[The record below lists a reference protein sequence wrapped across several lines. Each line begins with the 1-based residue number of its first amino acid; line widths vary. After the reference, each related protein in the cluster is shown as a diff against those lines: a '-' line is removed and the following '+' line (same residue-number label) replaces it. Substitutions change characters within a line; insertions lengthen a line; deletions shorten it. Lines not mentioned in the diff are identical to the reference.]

1 MSYARLLAEIEALNK
16 TKERELFAKPR
27 ARSAGNL
34 VVAPYTPKT
43 PRIVS
48 AKERLEQ
55 ARILIVDDEPTVLR
69 LLKERLTAEG
79 YKHILAI
86 EDSYC
91 VIDTVKNY
99 RPDLILLDL
108 IMPNSGIDILRQL
121 RSEQISLEYLP
132 VIAISATESEHLRRL
147 ALATGASDFIT
158 KPFNPLEL
166 SLRVG
171 KELETRFSNKSLQEY
186 SRDLEQVVASR
197 TSEIQQALTMVTQSH
212 EEALWMI
219 GLSLEYRDYEI
230 KGHTERVT
238 ELSVATAK
246 QMGLCG
252 EALTDMRWGAYLH
265 DIGKLAISDQILLK
279 PGRLTT
285 EEFETIKT
293 HVTIGQEMLRSIS
306 FMPGSVLDVVRHHHE
321 AWNGIGYPDR
331 LLGEDIPL
339 LARIFSVVD
348 VFDALTSDRPYKVA
362 WHPDDAEAE
371 IIKQRGRQ
379 FDPAVVDA
387 FMEVRRTKAEQS
399 NIYLS

>member
-1 MSYARLLAEIEALNK
+1 MSYARLLAEIEAFNK
-16 TKERELFAKPR
+16 AKQKELFTKPR

-34 VVAPYTPKT
+34 VVEPYTPRT
-43 PRIVS
+43 PRIVT

-55 ARILIVDDEPTVLR
+55 ARILIVDDEETILR
-69 LLKERLTAEG
+69 LLEHRLRAEG
-79 YKHILAI
+79 YKHILTLQ
-86 EDSYC
+86 DSHQT
-91 VIDTVKNY
+91 VNVVKNY
-99 RPDLILLDL
+99 HPDLILLDL

-132 VIAISATESEHLRRL
+132 VIAVSASESENLRRL
-147 ALATGASDFIT
+147 ALATGASDFLT

-166 SLRVG
+166 SLRVS
-171 KELETRFSNKSLQEY
+171 KELETRFITKSLQDH
-186 SRDLEQVVASR
+186 SRDLEHIVASR
-197 TSEIQQALTMVTQSH
+197 TCEIQQALTMVTQSH

-219 GLSLEYRDYEI
+219 GLSLEYRDYET

-238 ELSVATAK
+238 ELSVAIAK

-279 PGRLTT
+279 PGRLNE
-285 EEFETIKT
+285 EEFETIKS
-293 HVTIGQEMLRSIS
+293 HVTIGQEMLLSIS
-306 FMPGSVLDVVRHHHE
+306 FMPGSVLDVVRYHHE
-321 AWNGIGYPDR
+321 AWNGLGYPNG
-331 LLGEDIPL
+331 LSGEDIPL

-348 VFDALTSDRPYKVA
+348 VYDALMSDRPYKAA
-362 WHPDDAEAE
+362 WHADDAEAE

-387 FMEVRRTKAEQS
+387 FLEVKRIKAEQS

>member
-1 MSYARLLAEIEALNK
+1 MSQIRLLAEIEALNK
-16 TKERELFAKPR
+16 QKEKELFAKPR

-34 VVAPYTPKT
+34 VVAPYTQITPK
-43 PRIVS
+43 IVS

-55 ARILIVDDEPTVLR
+55 ARILVVDDESAMLR
-69 LLKERLTAEG
+69 LLQERLKFEG
-79 YKHILAI
+79 YKNILAL
-86 EDSYC
+86 EDSYQ
-91 VIDTVKNY
+91 VIETVKGY
-99 RPDLILLDL
+99 RPDIILLDL

-121 RSEQISLEYLP
+121 RSEQMGLEYLP
-132 VIAISATESEHLRRL
+132 VLVVSGTESENLRSL
-147 ALATGASDFIT
+147 ALSTGASDFIS
-158 KPFNPLEL
+158 KPFKQLDL
-166 SLRVG
+166 ALRVS
-171 KELETRFSNKSLQEY
+171 KELENRFLNKSLQDY
-186 SRDLEQVVASR
+186 SRNLEQIVISR
-197 TSEIQQALTMVTQSH
+197 TTEIQQALTMVTQSH

-238 ELSVATAK
+238 ELSVATAR

-279 PGRLTT
+279 PGRLTR
-285 EEFETIKT
+285 EEFEVIKT
-293 HVTIGQEMLRSIS
+293 HVTIGQEMLKSVS
-306 FMPGSVLDVVRHHHE
+306 FMPGSVLDVVRYHHE
-321 AWNGIGYPDR
+321 AWNGIGYPDG
-331 LLGEDIPL
+331 LIGEEIPL

-348 VFDALTSDRPYKVA
+348 VYDALTSDRPYKAA

-387 FMEVRRTKAEQS
+387 FLEVRRSKAERS

>member
-16 TKERELFAKPR
+16 QKEKELFAKPR

-34 VVAPYTPKT
+34 VVAPYTPTT
-43 PRIVS
+43 PKIVS
-48 AKERLEQ
+48 PKERLEQ
-55 ARILIVDDEPTVLR
+55 ARILIVDDEPSMLR
-69 LLKERLTAEG
+69 LLQERLKYEG
-79 YKHILAI
+79 YKNILSLD
-86 EDSYC
+86 DSYQ
-91 VIDTVKNY
+91 VINTVKTY

-121 RSEQISLEYLP
+121 RNEQIGLDYLP
-132 VIAISATESEHLRRL
+132 VIVVSATESENLRSL
-147 ALATGASDFIT
+147 SLSTGASDFLT
-158 KPFNPLEL
+158 KPFRQVEL
-166 SLRVG
+166 ALRVS
-171 KELETRFSNKSLQEY
+171 KELEARFVNKSLREY
-186 SRDLEQVVASR
+186 SQNLEQVVISR
-197 TSEIQQALTMVTQSH
+197 THEIQQALTMVTQSH

-238 ELSVATAK
+238 DLSVATAK

-285 EEFETIKT
+285 EEFDVIKS
-293 HVTIGQEMLRSIS
+293 HVTIGQEMLRSVS

-331 LLGEDIPL
+331 LEGEDIPL
-339 LARIFSVVD
+339 LARIFSVAD
-348 VFDALTSDRPYKVA
+348 VYDALTSDRPYKVA
-362 WHPDDAEAE
+362 WHPDEAEAE
-371 IIKQRGRQ
+371 IVKQRGRQ

-387 FMEVRRTKAEQS
+387 FLEVKRSKAEQG

>member
-1 MSYARLLAEIEALNK
+1 MSYTRLLAEIEALNK
-16 TKERELFAKPR
+16 AKEKELFAKPR
-27 ARSAGNL
+27 ARSAGTL
-34 VVAPYTPKT
+34 VVEPYTPRT
-43 PRIVS
+43 PKIVS

-55 ARILIVDDEPTVLR
+55 ARILMVDDEPAILSLLEHR
-69 LLKERLTAEG
+69 LKAEG
-79 YKHILAI
+79 YKHILTLQN
-86 EDSYC
+86 SHL
-91 VIDTVKNY
+91 TVQTVQTY

-132 VIAISATESEHLRRL
+132 ILAISGSESENLRRL

-158 KPFNPLEL
+158 KPFNSLEL
-166 SLRVG
+166 TLRVS
-171 KELETRFSNKSLQEY
+171 KELETRFNNKALQDHN
-186 SRDLEQVVASR
+186 RDLEHVVASR

-219 GLSLEYRDYEI
+219 GLSLEYRDYET

-238 ELSVATAK
+238 DLSVAIAK

-252 EALTDMRWGAYLH
+252 EALTDIRWSAYLH

-279 PGRLTT
+279 PGRLT
-285 EEFETIKT
+285 EDEFETIKG
-293 HVTIGQEMLRSIS
+293 HAVIGQEMLRSIS

-321 AWNGIGYPDR
+321 AWNGLGYPDR
-331 LLGEDIPL
+331 LAGEDIPL

-348 VFDALTSDRPYKVA
+348 VYDALTSDRPYKVA

-379 FDPAVVDA
+379 FDPAVVEA
-387 FMEVRRTKAEQS
+387 FLEVKRAKAEQS

>member
-108 IMPNSGIDILRQL
+108 IMPTSGIDILRQL

-158 KPFNPLEL
+158 KPFNPL
-166 SLRVG
+166 
-171 KELETRFSNKSLQEY
+171 
-186 SRDLEQVVASR
+186 
-197 TSEIQQALTMVTQSH
+197 
-212 EEALWMI
+212 
-219 GLSLEYRDYEI
+219 
-230 KGHTERVT
+230 
-238 ELSVATAK
+238 
-246 QMGLCG
+246 
-252 EALTDMRWGAYLH
+252 
-265 DIGKLAISDQILLK
+265 
-279 PGRLTT
+279 
-285 EEFETIKT
+285 
-293 HVTIGQEMLRSIS
+293 
-306 FMPGSVLDVVRHHHE
+306 
-321 AWNGIGYPDR
+321 
-331 LLGEDIPL
+331 
-339 LARIFSVVD
+339 
-348 VFDALTSDRPYKVA
+348 
-362 WHPDDAEAE
+362 
-371 IIKQRGRQ
+371 
-379 FDPAVVDA
+379 
-387 FMEVRRTKAEQS
+387 
-399 NIYLS
+399 

>member
-1 MSYARLLAEIEALNK
+1 MSYSRLLAEIEALNK
-16 TKERELFAKPR
+16 AKQNELFAKPR

-43 PRIVS
+43 PKIVS

-55 ARILIVDDEPTVLR
+55 ARLLIVDDEDTVLR
-69 LLKERLTAEG
+69 LLEHRLKAEG
-79 YKHILAI
+79 YKQILALQ
-86 EDSYC
+86 DSHQAIN
-91 VIDTVKNY
+91 VIKSY

-108 IMPNSGIDILRQL
+108 IMPYSGIDILRQL

-132 VIAISATESEHLRRL
+132 VIAISGTESENLRRL
-147 ALATGASDFIT
+147 ALATGASDFVT
-158 KPFNPLEL
+158 KPFNHLEL
-166 SLRVG
+166 TLRVS
-171 KELETRFSNKSLQEY
+171 KELETRFMNRSLQEY
-186 SRDLEQVVASR
+186 SRDLEQVVTSR
-197 TSEIQQALTMVTQSH
+197 TSEIQQALTMVSQSH

-219 GLSLEYRDYEI
+219 GLSLEYRDYET

-238 ELSVATAK
+238 ELSVAIAK

-279 PGRLTT
+279 PGRLNE
-285 EEFETIKT
+285 EEFETIKS
-293 HVTIGQEMLRSIS
+293 HVIIGQEMLRSIS

-321 AWNGIGYPDR
+321 AWNGLGYPDK
-331 LLGEDIPL
+331 LEGEDIPL

-348 VFDALTSDRPYKVA
+348 VYDALTSDRPYKKA
-362 WHPDDAEAE
+362 WEADDAEAE

-387 FMEVRRTKAEQS
+387 FLEVKRAKEQAT
-399 NIYLS
+399 NIYVS

>member
-1 MSYARLLAEIEALNK
+1 MSYQRLLAEIEALNRA
-16 TKERELFAKPR
+16 KEKELFAKPR
-27 ARSAGNL
+27 ARSAGTL
-34 VVAPYTPKT
+34 VVEPYTPRT
-43 PRIVS
+43 PKVVS
-48 AKERLEQ
+48 PKERLER
-55 ARILIVDDEPTVLR
+55 ARILVVDDEPTILTLLEHRLR
-69 LLKERLTAEG
+69 SEG
-79 YKHILAI
+79 YQHILTLQN
-86 EDSYC
+86 SHY
-91 VIDTVKNY
+91 TVQTVQNY

-132 VIAISATESEHLRRL
+132 VIAVSGSESENLRRL
-147 ALATGASDFIT
+147 ALATGASDFLT
-158 KPFNPLEL
+158 KPFNHLEL
-166 SLRVG
+166 TLRVS
-171 KELETRFSNKSLQEY
+171 KELETRFITKSLQEHN
-186 SRDLEQVVASR
+186 RDLEHVVASR

-219 GLSLEYRDYEI
+219 GLSLEYRDYET

-238 ELSVATAK
+238 ELSVAIAK

-252 EALTDMRWGAYLH
+252 EALTDIRWSAYLH

-279 PGRLTT
+279 PGRLTAD
-285 EEFETIKT
+285 EFETIKS
-293 HVTIGQEMLRSIS
+293 HVVIGQEMLRSIS

-321 AWNGIGYPDR
+321 AWNGLGYPDR
-331 LLGEDIPL
+331 LIGEEIPL

-348 VFDALTSDRPYKVA
+348 VYDALTSDRPYKVA

-379 FDPAVVDA
+379 FDPAVVEA
-387 FMEVRRTKAEQS
+387 FLEVKRMKTEQS

>member
-16 TKERELFAKPR
+16 AKQKELFAKPR

-34 VVAPYTPKT
+34 VVEPYTPRT
-43 PRIVS
+43 ARIVT

-55 ARILIVDDEPTVLR
+55 ARILIVDDEETVLR
-69 LLKERLTAEG
+69 LLEHRLRAEG
-79 YKHILAI
+79 YKHILTLQ
-86 EDSYC
+86 DSHQA
-91 VIDTVKNY
+91 VAAVKNF
-99 RPDLILLDL
+99 RPDLVLLDL
-108 IMPNSGIDILRQL
+108 IMPISGIDILRQL

-132 VIAISATESEHLRRL
+132 VIAVSASESENLRRL

-166 SLRVG
+166 TLRVS
-171 KELETRFSNKSLQEY
+171 KELETRFMNKSLRDH
-186 SRDLEQVVASR
+186 SRDLENVVASR
-197 TSEIQQALTMVTQSH
+197 TCEIQQALTMVTQSH

-219 GLSLEYRDYEI
+219 GLSLEYRDYET

-238 ELSVATAK
+238 DLAVAIAK

-252 EALTDMRWGAYLH
+252 EALTDIRWGAYLH

-279 PGRLTT
+279 PSRLSK
-285 EEFETIKT
+285 EEFETIKS
-293 HVTIGQEMLRSIS
+293 HVVIGQEMLLSIS

-321 AWNGIGYPDR
+321 AWNGLGYPDA
-331 LLGEDIPL
+331 LIGEDIPL

-348 VFDALTSDRPYKVA
+348 VYDALTSDRPYKTA
-362 WHPDDAEAE
+362 WHHDDAEAE

-387 FMEVRRTKAEQS
+387 FTEVKRIKAEQS

>member
-1 MSYARLLAEIEALNK
+1 MSYARLLAEIDAFNK
-16 TKERELFAKPR
+16 EKERELFAKPR

-43 PRIVS
+43 PKIVS

-55 ARILIVDDEPTVLR
+55 ARILIVDDEVAVLR
-69 LLKERLTAEG
+69 LLQEHLKVAG
-79 YKHILAI
+79 YKHILAL
-86 EDSYC
+86 EDSYS
-91 VIDTVKNY
+91 VIEAVKNY

-121 RSEQISLEYLP
+121 RSEQISLDYLP
-132 VIAISATESEHLRRL
+132 IISISGTESEHLRGL
-147 ALATGASDFIT
+147 ALSTGASDFIS
-158 KPFNPLEL
+158 KPFKPVEL
-166 SLRVG
+166 SLRVS
-171 KELETRFSNKSLQEY
+171 KELETRFANKSLHEY
-186 SRDLEQVVASR
+186 SRDLEGVVASR

-238 ELSVATAK
+238 ELSVATTK

-279 PGRLTT
+279 PGRLTP
-285 EEFETIKT
+285 EEFETIKG
-293 HVTIGQEMLRSIS
+293 HVTIGQEMLHSIS
-306 FMPGSVLDVVRHHHE
+306 FMPASVLAVVRHHHE
-321 AWNGIGYPDR
+321 AWQGGGYPDG
-331 LLGEDIPL
+331 LVGEEIPL
-339 LARIFSVVD
+339 LARIFTVVD
-348 VFDALTSDRPYKVA
+348 VYDALTSDRPYKAA

-371 IIKQRGRQ
+371 IVRQRGRQ
-379 FDPAVVDA
+379 FDPAVVEA
-387 FMEVRRTKAEQS
+387 FLEVKRAKAER
-399 NIYLS
+399 NNFYLS